1 MTKYERGEA
10 ILIIVLESVLVI
22 AKNWKKL
29 RSVLSKKVKKI
40 KTDYNK
46 YLQPIITQY
55 FIDNKSEIW
64 LLFLI
69 AHSKR

>member
-29 RSVLSKKVKKI
+29 RGVLRKKVSKL
-40 KTDYNK
+40 KT
-46 YLQPIITQY
+46 
-55 FIDNKSEIW
+55 E
-64 LLFLI
+64 
-69 AHSKR
+69 

>member
-1 MTKYERGEA
+1 MTKYERGEV

-40 KTDYNK
+40 KTD
-46 YLQPIITQY
+46 
-55 FIDNKSEIW
+55 
-64 LLFLI
+64 
-69 AHSKR
+69 

>member
-40 KTDYNK
+40 KTKKFNK
-46 YLQPIITQY
+46 LQNFPQKDRIKN
-55 FIDNKSEIW
+55 FN
-64 LLFLI
+64 
-69 AHSKR
+69 

>member
-40 KTDYNK
+40 KTD
-46 YLQPIITQY
+46 
-55 FIDNKSEIW
+55 
-64 LLFLI
+64 
-69 AHSKR
+69 

>member
-1 MTKYERGEA
+1 MTKYERSEA

-40 KTDYNK
+40 KTD
-46 YLQPIITQY
+46 
-55 FIDNKSEIW
+55 
-64 LLFLI
+64 
-69 AHSKR
+69 

>member
-1 MTKYERGEA
+1 MTKYERGAA

-40 KTDYNK
+40 KTD
-46 YLQPIITQY
+46 
-55 FIDNKSEIW
+55 
-64 LLFLI
+64 
-69 AHSKR
+69 